1 MARLPAESEFAVNCK
16 QGDLAIVVKCKNAP
30 ENIGAIRTCVAIDD
44 DGWGNVGWELDR
56 DLPNGDNCICDT
68 CLRPLRAPPDLVDIE
83 IDIPDYSDLHLEPT
97 P

>member
-1 MARLPAESEFAVNCK
+1 MNCK

-30 ENIGAIRTCVAIDD
+30 ENIGAIRMCAWPAGRT
-44 DGWGNVGWELDR
+44 GWELDR
-56 DLPNGDNCICDT
+56 PLPSGDDCICDT

>member
-1 MARLPAESEFAVNCK
+1 MNCK
-16 QGDLAIVVKCKNAP
+16 QGDLAIVIKCLNAP
-30 ENIGAIRTCVAIDD
+30 ENIGAIRVCARVCDC
-44 DGWGNVGWELDR
+44 WGGWELDR
-56 DLPNGDNCICDT
+56 PLPNGDDCICDT